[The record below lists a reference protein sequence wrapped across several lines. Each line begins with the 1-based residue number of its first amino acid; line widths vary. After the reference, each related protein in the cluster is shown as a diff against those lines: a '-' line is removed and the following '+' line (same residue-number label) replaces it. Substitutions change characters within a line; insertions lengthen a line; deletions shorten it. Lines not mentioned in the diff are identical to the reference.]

1 MIKNKIFVYV
11 GGCMISVLIDF
22 GVFVIIINKEFFKKI
37 YYVSYQLF
45 FLVFQLVKG
54 VSGKLFLVLG

>member
-1 MIKNKIFVYV
+1 
-11 GGCMISVLIDF
+11 MISVLIDF

>member
-1 MIKNKIFVYV
+1 MIKNIIFVYV
-11 GGCMISVLIDF
+11 GGRTISVLIDF

>member
-1 MIKNKIFVYV
+1 MIKNIIFVYV
-11 GGCMISVLIDF
+11 GGRTISVLIDF

-54 VSGKLFLVLG
+54 VSGKLFSVLG